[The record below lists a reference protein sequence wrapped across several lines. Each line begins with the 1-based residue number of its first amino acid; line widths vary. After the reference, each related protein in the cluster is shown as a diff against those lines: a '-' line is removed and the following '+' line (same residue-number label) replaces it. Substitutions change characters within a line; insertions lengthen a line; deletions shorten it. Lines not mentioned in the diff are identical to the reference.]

1 MTYIFVV
8 KLIDVI
14 YITMLQKN
22 DIKMLELL
30 CLTEIKILKEYLAAQ
45 EVCG

>member
-1 MTYIFVV
+1 MPHIFVV

-14 YITMLQKN
+14 YIVMLLKN

-30 CLTEIKILKEYLAAQ
+30 CLTEIKIIKEYLAIQ
-45 EVCG
+45 